1 MSDDKVR
8 RIIALLNEIKRGNMD
23 NFAEFYELTK
33 YQIYYSLISLT
44 KNHELAEDI
53 LAETYL
59 RFLDNLKR
67 IKANTNPLGFL
78 LVTARNLAYDYFK
91 KENRVSYIEDFAVE
105 SYIGAST
112 TDEYDDSDRLLAR
125 MQEILNET
133 EYEVVVL
140 YILGELTHREI
151 AEYLNKPLG
160 TITWTYSN
168 AIKKLQKGLS
178 DYAPNE

>member
-1 MSDDKVR
+1 MSDPKVS
-8 RIIALLNEIKRGNMD
+8 RIIALLNELKRGNND

-33 YQIYYSLISLT
+33 YQIFYSLLSLT

-59 RFLDNLKR
+59 KFLDNLKR
-67 IKANTNPLGFL
+67 IKANQNPLGFL
-78 LVTARNLAYDYFK
+78 LVTARNLAYDHFK
-91 KENRVSYIEDFAVE
+91 KENRVSYIEDYLLE
-105 SYIGAST
+105 SDIGAST
-112 TDEYDDSDRLLAR
+112 TDKYDDSDRLLAR

-133 EYEVVVL
+133 EYQVVVL
-140 YILGELTHREI
+140 YVLSELTHKEI
-151 AEYLNKPLG
+151 DEYLDKPLG

-178 DYAPNE
+178 DYARDE